1 MPTADMLD
9 PGALRLEWERD
20 GYPSLLSGEGESY
33 LLTQVGLSERLEAG
47 VDIYQ
52 LEDART
58 LAFNAKYL
66 LMRGAG
72 KRPAL
77 ALGLL
82 DLGHGLK
89 PAWYLSAGRDV
100 GGVRAHLGASRCGNR
115 NGALA
120 GVEYELPW
128 PWPGS
133 GRRPSLYILAD
144 WASGE
149 EGYGTLGLY
158 WETAGGL
165 GINVAYGWPNDSG
178 GSDLVV
184 VNILRTFSLK

>member
-1 MPTADMLD
+1 MPTADMLE

-20 GYPSLLSGEGESY
+20 GYPSLRSGEGESY
-33 LLTQVGLSERLEAG
+33 LLAEVGLSERLEAG
-47 VDIYQ
+47 VDIYE
-52 LEDART
+52 LEDARSV
-58 LAFNAKYL
+58 AFNAKYL

-89 PAWYLSAGRDV
+89 PVRYLSGARDV
-100 GGVRAHLGASRCGNR
+100 GGVRVHLGASRCGSENA
-115 NGALA
+115 ALA

-133 GRRPSLYILAD
+133 GRRPSLYLLAD
-144 WASGE
+144 WASGD
-149 EGYGTLGLY
+149 EGYGTVGLY
-158 WETAGGL
+158 WETAAGL
-165 GINVAYGWPNDSG
+165 GLNVACGWPNDSEG
-178 GSDLVV
+178 AGLVL
-184 VNILRTFSLK
+184 VNISRNFSLR

>member
-20 GYPSLLSGEGESY
+20 GYPNAFCGEGESY
-33 LLTQVGLSERLEAG
+33 LLAEVGLSERLEAG
-47 VDIYQ
+47 LDVYQ
-52 LEDART
+52 LEDARA

-89 PAWYLSAGRDV
+89 PVWYLSAGRDV

-115 NGALA
+115 NAALA
-120 GVEYELPW
+120 GVEYEL
-128 PWPGS
+128 
-133 GRRPSLYILAD
+133 RPSLYLLAD
-144 WASGE
+144 WASGD

-165 GINVAYGWPNDSG
+165 AFNVAYGRPNDSEAP
-178 GSDLVV
+178 DLVL